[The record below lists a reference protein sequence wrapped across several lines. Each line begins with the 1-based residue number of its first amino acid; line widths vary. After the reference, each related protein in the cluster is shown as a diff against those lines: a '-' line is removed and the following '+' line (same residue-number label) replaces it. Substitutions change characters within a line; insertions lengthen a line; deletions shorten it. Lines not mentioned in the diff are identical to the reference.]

1 MDLTEAGLELLINQ
15 LKQLVESRISSLSLD
30 EISTLSKNF
39 PVFSSLHDFREIR
52 DKFLDKFNNPCKI
65 PQAHSYSERLLLHST
80 DDCDL
85 SKDTVKSFQTFYQ
98 NEIDRAC
105 RLRETVLTRCLLPE
119 FNSRIQMQYAKFE
132 DSITRYLFHC
142 REGLLRIQSKDNP
155 TFTINDVLTE
165 LSSKFIQ
172 KRRKAVL
179 RSLMLHIKR
188 FPLTQYDK
196 ILTNMFQLTQKSIKE
211 DQQTQIVPTLPT
223 NEKSIDEKLY
233 FLAQRLNMK
242 PDLQSADGQQFLYF
256 SNKKFLELFNQL
268 TFYDLPRK
276 KVEFPLYFVTPDIY
290 SNKNKID
297 SSDIQDNFNKADTNA
312 VTSSKNNPQSY
323 KIDISSNAAQ
333 KSKEQSYYNSSN
345 SDTSNGAHAINDNYM
360 TEIVKKSQEKTKPD
374 WVEMDDV
381 SWGLLV
387 EMGEQI
393 GLTDTEKLAKL
404 TIKDIEAYFYTKN
417 IIERGKNLLK
427 DNLTANE
434 YVEYKDKKFDSKSYW
449 DNVFDENG
457 NKKDYSIYTLN
468 QSNTGLSL
476 SYAEFFSDK
485 GNMKLKDLSAASIHN
500 ILIANENKDTAL
512 FTYAVDNAAIAGSK
526 KTIYENQKEMID
538 YYNTM
543 QEYAAGVPSLYE
555 QTQIMIN
562 VLKSSSLMHHII

>member
-1 MDLTEAGLELLINQ
+1 MEIIN
-15 LKQLVESRISSLSLD
+15 INNFN
-30 EISTLSKNF
+30 TL
-39 PVFSSLHDFREIR
+39 
-52 DKFLDKFNNPCKI
+52 
-65 PQAHSYSERLLLHST
+65 
-80 DDCDL
+80 
-85 SKDTVKSFQTFYQ
+85 
-98 NEIDRAC
+98 
-105 RLRETVLTRCLLPE
+105 
-119 FNSRIQMQYAKFE
+119 
-132 DSITRYLFHC
+132 
-142 REGLLRIQSKDNP
+142 
-155 TFTINDVLTE
+155 
-165 LSSKFIQ
+165 
-172 KRRKAVL
+172 
-179 RSLMLHIKR
+179 
-188 FPLTQYDK
+188 
-196 ILTNMFQLTQKSIKE
+196 
-211 DQQTQIVPTLPT
+211 
-223 NEKSIDEKLY
+223 
-233 FLAQRLNMK
+233 
-242 PDLQSADGQQFLYF
+242 
-256 SNKKFLELFNQL
+256 
-268 TFYDLPRK
+268 
-276 KVEFPLYFVTPDIY
+276 DIY
-290 SNKNKID
+290 INKID
-297 SSDIQDNFNKADTNA
+297 SSDIQDKFNKTDTNA

-323 KIDISSNAAQ
+323 NIDISSNAAQ
-333 KSKEQSYYNSSN
+333 KSKEQSYYHSSN
-345 SDTSNGAHAINDNYM
+345 SDTSNGVQAINDNYM

-457 NKKDYSIYTLN
+457 NKKDYSIYTVN

-485 GNMKLKDLSAASIHN
+485 GNIKLKDLSAASIHN

-562 VLKSSSLMHHII
+562 VLESSSLMHHII